1 MRKWSVDNQL
11 PIDAIGYSV
20 CIREGESRLDP
31 HTEQAMRWTIG
42 KAISVA
48 TVALLAISLPRAA
61 EAQARGTV
69 QATAT
74 VVDTRQGFE
83 ALSMVRQVTQ
93 IDTRTQAP
101 APVESVAHISAVRT
115 TARAGE
121 PALVVTVDY
130 SRN

>member
-1 MRKWSVDNQL
+1 
-11 PIDAIGYSV
+11 
-20 CIREGESRLDP
+20 
-31 HTEQAMRWTIG
+31 MRWTIG

-48 TVALLAISLPRAA
+48 TVALLAISVPRAA
-61 EAQARGTV
+61 EAQARGTL

-83 ALSMVRQVTQ
+83 ALSRVQQVVRSESLTKS
-93 IDTRTQAP
+93 AE
-101 APVESVAHISAVRT
+101 PVASVAQVSAVRT
-115 TARAGE
+115 PAGVGG

>member
-1 MRKWSVDNQL
+1 
-11 PIDAIGYSV
+11 
-20 CIREGESRLDP
+20 
-31 HTEQAMRWTIG
+31 MRWTIG
-42 KAISVA
+42 NAISVA

-93 IDTRTQAP
+93 IDTRTQAA
-101 APVESVAHISAVRT
+101 APVESVAAICAVCT
-115 TARAGE
+115 TARAGGI
-121 PALVVTVDY
+121 AVLVGGDY
-130 SRN
+130 SRQYDGS